1 MVPNTGCNSLSVDFY
16 NFHVVNI
23 IPLDHLLPIL
33 FFSTSFYLT
42 ALLVLLLHQL
52 LHKIIYSLACLT
64 ALLHSHRATV
74 GFCYIVRASNLLL
87 SGRVRRVVS
96 AFSILQIFFLLLGR
110 MFVQILSIVLSEL
123 AKINL
128 VEAALF

>member
-1 MVPNTGCNSLSVDFY
+1 MVPNTSCNSLSVDFY
-16 NFHVVNI
+16 NFHVVDI
-23 IPLDHLLPIL
+23 IRLDHHLPIL
-33 FFSTSFYLT
+33 FFSTSFYLP

-52 LHKIIYSLACLT
+52 LHKIIYSRACLT
-64 ALLHSHRATV
+64 ALLQSHRVTV
-74 GFCYIVRASNLLL
+74 GFCYIVRASKLLL

-110 MFVQILSIVLSEL
+110 IFVQILSIVLSEL

-128 VEAALF
+128 IEAALF